1 MDILHNLQFLLML
14 LTAIA
19 AGLSAGLYFTFSN
32 FVMKAL
38 AQRPA
43 VQGIAAMQ
51 AINIT
56 IINPGFMLI
65 FFGTGIASIVLMIL
79 LILQPLNSSHFY
91 WLGGT
96 LLYLIGTL
104 GVTMLRNVPIE
115 QSTGDRRPRDGR
127 GDPLV
132 GKISHGLD
140 FLESCPHNHRRDRDR
155 ITNLVSLLSA
165 PFFLKQTLSTIRK
178 TTQKPHDQALSI
190 LSCFW
195 LAQS

>member
-1 MDILHNLQFLLML
+1 MDILQNLQFLLML

-43 VQGIAAMQ
+43 AQGIAAMQ

-79 LILQPLNSSHFY
+79 LFLQPLNSSHFY

-104 GVTMLRNVPIE
+104 GVTMFRNVPLNNQLAIAVPE
-115 QSTGDRRPRDGR
+115 TEEAACLWEKYLTDWTFWNHVRTITG
-127 GDPLV
+127 V
-132 GKISHGLD
+132 IA
-140 FLESCPHNHRRDRDR
+140 
-155 ITNLVSLLSA
+155 TALL
-165 PFFLKQTLSTIRK
+165 
-178 TTQKPHDQALSI
+178 I
-190 LSCFW
+190 LSLCYQPLSF
-195 LAQS
+195 